1 MAEQLQQRNKLEM
14 FVDKLALGG
23 TIGAVAK
30 TIMSPMERV
39 KILLQ
44 TMDSNPKV
52 VSGEVKR
59 YTGAYDNCDT
69 DCCLHV
75 PYKECQ
81 HEFVG
86 AGVRRRQLTPR
97 ANFITCVV
105 VQPIARPWLHSFPL
119 WSTSVLAPHRPTPP
133 CLVPS

>member
-1 MAEQLQQRNKLEM
+1 MAEVAEAHAKSKLEL

-59 YTGAYDNCDT
+59 YTGA
-69 DCCLHV
+69 
-75 PYKECQ
+75 
-81 HEFVG
+81 
-86 AGVRRRQLTPR
+86 
-97 ANFITCVV
+97 
-105 VQPIARPWLHSFPL
+105 
-119 WSTSVLAPHRPTPP
+119 
-133 CLVPS
+133 